1 VAPLYSTSVRVEAPP
16 QRVFAHLADVN
27 SHPRWSG
34 EAEFGLQSLE
44 LLTPGPVQLGT
55 RFRSV
60 GRNASGTPN
69 HDLSEVTAFDPPRR
83 IGWDTR
89 IRLGPARALFA
100 HRYDL
105 VDEEGATRL
114 TYSLERADALSP
126 AGWVFLFF
134 LKHVAGKK
142 GEAVVTSGLRAFTRY
157 AERHEAPASMLS
169 APRRDG

>member
-1 VAPLYSTSVRVEAPP
+1 MAPLYSTSVRVEAPP
-16 QRVFAHLADVN
+16 HRVFAHLADIN

-126 AGWVFLFF
+126 AGWVFLFL
-134 LKHVAGKK
+134 LKITALSGKHGLGVVGLERLTAG
-142 GEAVVTSGLRAFTRY
+142 R
-157 AERHEAPASMLS
+157 
-169 APRRDG
+169 